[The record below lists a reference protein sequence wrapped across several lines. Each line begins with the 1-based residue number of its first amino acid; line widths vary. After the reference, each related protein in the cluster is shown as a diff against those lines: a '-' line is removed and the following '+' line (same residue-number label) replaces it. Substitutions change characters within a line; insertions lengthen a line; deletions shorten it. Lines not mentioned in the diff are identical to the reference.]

1 MDIDMNIIGHG
12 GTIQN
17 SPPKEGT
24 PRHTVRSAPLQV
36 ENPQPN
42 PSLERSIDSEEV
54 QRMLREIVNFGD
66 TFNRRLKFSVNRE
79 LNQVV
84 VKVIDRET
92 DKVIKEIPHEGLQRL
107 HMRLKEAMGLLF
119 DEEI

>member
-1 MDIDMNIIGHG
+1 MDLDINIVGHG
-12 GTIQN
+12 GTVQN
-17 SPPKEGT
+17 TPPKDGT
-24 PRHTVRSAPLQV
+24 LRRQIRPVPLKV
-36 ENPQPN
+36 ERTQPN
-42 PSLERSIDSEEV
+42 PPLERHVSPEEV
-54 QRMLREIVNFGD
+54 QRMLREIVNFSD

-79 LNQVV
+79 LNQVI

>member
-1 MDIDMNIIGHG
+1 MELDINAISNG
-12 GTIQN
+12 GAVQNRLNDANAWKQKRAADSRAEQPRTI
-17 SPPKEGT
+17 PM
-24 PRHTVRSAPLQV
+24 
-36 ENPQPN
+36 
-42 PSLERSIDSEEV
+42 ERALSSDEV
-54 QRMLREIVNFGD
+54 QRMLREIVNFSD
-66 TFNRRLKFSVNRE
+66 AFNRRLKFSVNRE

-107 HMRLKEAMGLLF
+107 HMRLKEAIGLLF